1 MLPLC
6 HDDERSALLQ
16 FKDSRISGDFYAW
29 KFDCRPTIASWK
41 PEEGNVD
48 CCSWDG
54 VHCNK
59 KTGHVIK
66 LDLSHSCLFGSINS
80 SSSLSKL
87 VHLEWLNLAFN
98 DFNSSEIPPEIINL
112 SRLSYLNLSGTS
124 LSGQIP
130 SEILKLSNLVSLD
143 LSLNDVP
150 GGRLELQK
158 PNFVNLV
165 EKLSNLKTLD
175 LDDVSIYS
183 TIPHNIGN
191 LSSLMFVSLRNCELQ
206 DLSLNELQGELP
218 VSVGNLHSLK
228 ELDLSANFL
237 LSEWPISI
245 GNLSSLKELD
255 LSQNRFFGELPISI
269 GNLGSL
275 KELDLSR
282 NGFFGELPTSI
293 RNLFS
298 LEKLD
303 LSFNKFLGE
312 FPWSTGNFSSLKR
325 LDLNSCGFWGKV
337 PHSIGNFSRLQ
348 FLYIGIN
355 NFSGDLLG
363 SIGNLRSLKAI
374 YIAKCNFSGQIT
386 SSLRN
391 LTQLIVFDM
400 AQNSYRGTIELD
412 VLLINWKNLEV
423 LALSLNRLSVLTKAT
438 SNTTSQKIQYIGM
451 RSCNLTKFPNFL
463 ENQHHLL
470 VLDLSDNKIQGKA
483 PKWLLDPNMQN
494 LNALNLSH
502 NLLTGLDQHPVVL
515 PGNKGDLV
523 TFDLSSNNLQGPL
536 PVPPPGTIN
545 YLVSNNSLTGE
556 IPSGICNLN
565 ILESLVLSNN
575 NLSGL
580 LPQCLGNFSDELSVL
595 DLQDNFFFGTIPNT
609 FIKESGLGVIDLSHN
624 LFQGRIPR
632 SLINCSK
639 LEFLGLGNNQISD
652 TFPSWLGTLPKL
664 NVLILRSNIFYGVIE
679 ETRTGCGFS
688 KLRIIDLSNNRFT
701 GKLPAKSF
709 LCWNAMKFVNTS
721 ELRYLQDVLFPY
733 GQMSNI
739 VVSTYDYSMTM
750 NSKGRMMT
758 YNKIPDILAG
768 IILSNNRFDGAIPA
782 SIANL
787 KGLQVLNLQNN
798 NLQGH
803 IPSCL
808 GNLTNLESM
817 DLSNNKFSGRIPQQ
831 LVELTFLAFFN
842 VSDNYLT
849 GPIPQGKQFATFDNT
864 SFDGN
869 SGLCG
874 RPLSKGCESG
884 EAPTNEDHTE
894 GSEESLFSGASDWKI
909 ILTGYVGGLVAG
921 LVLGFN
927 FSTGIIRWILEKL
940 GMQQK
945 ATRRRRRRRN

>member
-16 FKDSRISGDFYAW
+16 FKDSRIS
-29 KFDCRPTIASWK
+29 ASWK

-59 KTGHVIK
+59 NTGHVIK

-130 SEILKLSNLVSLD
+130 SEILKLSNLISLD

-191 LSSLMFVSLRNCELQ
+191 LSSLTFVSLRNCELQ
-206 DLSLNELQGELP
+206 AMCSFLYIQIAGRIPSSLSNLSKLLHLDLSLNELQGELP
-218 VSVGNLHSLK
+218 VSIGNLHSLK

-282 NGFFGELPTSI
+282 NGFFGELPTST

-348 FLYIGIN
+348 FLYLGIN

-374 YIAKCNFSGQIT
+374 YIAKCNFSSQIT

-412 VLLINWKNLEV
+412 VLLISWKNLEV

-632 SLINCSK
+632 SLINYSK

-701 GKLPAKSF
+701 RKLPSKSF
-709 LCWNAMKFVNTS
+709 LCWNAMKIVNTS

-733 GQMSNI
+733 GQM
-739 VVSTYDYSMTM
+739 
-750 NSKGRMMT
+750 
-758 YNKIPDILAG
+758 
-768 IILSNNRFDGAIPA
+768 
-782 SIANL
+782 
-787 KGLQVLNLQNN
+787 
-798 NLQGH
+798 
-803 IPSCL
+803 
-808 GNLTNLESM
+808 
-817 DLSNNKFSGRIPQQ
+817 
-831 LVELTFLAFFN
+831 FFF
-842 VSDNYLT
+842 V
-849 GPIPQGKQFATFDNT
+849 FF
-864 SFDGN
+864 
-869 SGLCG
+869 
-874 RPLSKGCESG
+874 
-884 EAPTNEDHTE
+884 
-894 GSEESLFSGASDWKI
+894 
-909 ILTGYVGGLVAG
+909 
-921 LVLGFN
+921 
-927 FSTGIIRWILEKL
+927 
-940 GMQQK
+940 
-945 ATRRRRRRRN
+945 